1 MSPVE
6 RSVPRALLP
15 TLALL
20 IALTGLLHAA
30 ATPVIAQAQTQTQAR
45 ADELDRREAA
55 RAALELSRLEA
66 ERDFDE
72 LYERMHPDAK
82 AVVPRAVVVGWYEA
96 DFADKR
102 TAELDVTGVEF
113 ISWTWGVTGETYRRT
128 AAVAFVQPYWVDGVR
143 SDVPGVVHLVEEDET
158 WGWFFGGS
166 RAFVDQQIAA
176 YAPEEQEEDAPRAPA
191 VAGAVAPA
199 YVSPFLDDH
208 LHAHVDA
215 FWARQFA
222 AADRVYDP
230 PDGVVGLDAP
240 APTACGR
247 ADPRRTAAFYCG
259 LADTIY
265 YRAEFRAAVEAGVG
279 DFGWVVVVAHE
290 WGHHVQLRLGF
301 LEAGAPGQVGDFAPI
316 ELEQQADCLAG
327 AYTRYAEATA
337 WLDPGD
343 VEEALVLTELAGD
356 PVGTPWDDPFA
367 HGSGEERVA
376 AFLDGYEG
384 GLAACDLEWELA
396 SG

>member
-1 MSPVE
+1 M
-6 RSVPRALLP
+6 PRAFLP

-20 IALTGLLHAA
+20 IALTGILQAG
-30 ATPVIAQAQTQTQAR
+30 ATPVAAQAQAQTQTQAR

-72 LYERMHPDAK
+72 LYERMHPDAR
-82 AVVPRAVVVGWYEA
+82 AVVPRAAVVGWYEA

-158 WGWFFGGS
+158 WGWFFGS
-166 RAFVDQQIAA
+166 STAFVDQQIAVH
-176 YAPEEQEEDAPRAPA
+176 APEEQEKDSPRAPA
-191 VAGAVAPA
+191 VVGAAVPA
-199 YVSPFLDDH
+199 YVSPFPDR
-208 LHAHVDA
+208 LHAHVDD

-240 APTACGR
+240 SPTACGR
-247 ADPRRTAAFYCG
+247 ADPRLTAAFYCV
-259 LADTIY
+259 LDDTIY
-265 YRAEFRAAVEAGVG
+265 YSAEFRAAVEAGVG

-290 WGHHVQLRLGF
+290 WGHHVQLRLGY
-301 LEAGAPGQVGDFAPI
+301 LEGGVPGHVGDFAPI

-327 AYTRYAEATA
+327 AYTEAA
-337 WLDPGD
+337 GEVDWLSVGD
-343 VEEALVLTELAGD
+343 VEEALLITGLAGD
-356 PVGTPWDDPFA
+356 PAGTPYDDPFA
-367 HGSGEERVA
+367 HGTGEERVE
-376 AFLDGYEG
+376 AFRDGYEG
-384 GLAACDLEWELA
+384 GLEACDLPL
-396 SG
+396 